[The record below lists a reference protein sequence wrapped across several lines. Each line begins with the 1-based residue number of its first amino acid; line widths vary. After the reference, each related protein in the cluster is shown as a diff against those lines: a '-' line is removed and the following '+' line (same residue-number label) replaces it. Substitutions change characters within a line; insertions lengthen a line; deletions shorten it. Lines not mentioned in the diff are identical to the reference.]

1 MTSRSLLLMWMQF
14 AANRILPPLC
24 QRGGSPMDPPN
35 RSLTFVAFASV
46 SLLATFL
53 YGTPVRAE
61 VLATA
66 SCESLA
72 SLALPNAKVDQAQT
86 VAPGAF
92 VPPTAGATATG
103 GRGAAAAGL
112 HSSLAAFWPVTGTLT
127 P

>member
-1 MTSRSLLLMWMQF
+1 MY
-14 AANRILPPLC
+14 A
-24 QRGGSPMDPPN
+24 PN
-35 RSLTFVAFASV
+35 RSLTFVPLASV

-61 VLATA
+61 VLATG

-92 VPPTAGATATG
+92 VPQGN
-103 GRGAAAAGL
+103 
-112 HSSLAAFWPVTGTLT
+112 
-127 P
+127 